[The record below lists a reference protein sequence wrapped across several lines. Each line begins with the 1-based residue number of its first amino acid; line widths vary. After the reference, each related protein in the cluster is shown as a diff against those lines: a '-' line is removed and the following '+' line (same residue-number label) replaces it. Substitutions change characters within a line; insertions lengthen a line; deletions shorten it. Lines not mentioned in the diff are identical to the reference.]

1 MANALLY
8 PMAFHHNG
16 ILYLIG
22 YWGGRQL
29 IRRSGDGGQTW
40 LKYREESIQSE
51 IAASDPERVALVK
64 METQGARLVVGVPQ
78 TPHVVIYVSRDDGWS
93 WEREGAV

>member
-1 MANALLY
+1 MASALQY

-22 YWGGRQL
+22 YYGGRQL
-29 IRRSGDGGQTW
+29 IRRSGDGGKTW
-40 LKYREESIQSE
+40 LKYQGDSIQSD
-51 IAASDPERVALVK
+51 IAESDPERVALVK

-78 TPHVVIYVSRDDGWS
+78 TPHVVIYVSRDDGWT
-93 WEREGAV
+93 WEREGEV